1 MILRLKIITPIDKPK
16 ELYKGSFNQLSIDE
30 GFLLFHT
37 HTHTMRDFFS
47 FTHTHTQKASF
58 SYLTMHY

>member
-37 HTHTMRDFFS
+37 HTYTESIILLFDN
-47 FTHTHTQKASF
+47 AL
-58 SYLTMHY
+58 LT